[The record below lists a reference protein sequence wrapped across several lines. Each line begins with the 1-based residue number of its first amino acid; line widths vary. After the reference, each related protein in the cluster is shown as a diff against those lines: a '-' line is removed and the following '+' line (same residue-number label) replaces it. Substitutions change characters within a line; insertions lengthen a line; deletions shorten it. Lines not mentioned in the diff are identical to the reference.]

1 METYAL
7 FPPVIIPARRL
18 TRLLLFAVPPLVGL
32 LAVLLGQDLVLPQ
45 VYGRLGVDLLPTA
58 GWLTGNPA
66 LDLLFSLLTG
76 HLEARTAVFVVAS
89 VQGLGFVLLFLLAH
103 GSLVIDGAGRKVAVC
118 SAVAAVG
125 LFGGAGQT
133 LLGTTVADSVTGP
146 GLLTTLLLLL
156 AGRRLLLAPSPRMA
170 MLIALGCGL
179 PAGLMAG
186 LQPTLLL
193 VALGLAGAPLAIRTD
208 WRRRLLLTAGCTF
221 GVLLGFALAYGPW
234 AWFLVREFGSAAV
247 PGLDTFV
254 PPAGWWRRLAAPAAF
269 VDLPLPAGETPW
281 RDLRLPLLALL
292 LPVCVLPGLLFGRS
306 RNEPLATP
314 FATRLLLAAG
324 ALALFGWLLSPVS
337 ARQPFALELLA
348 PLLLVLTIGQL
359 PASLPSRGRV
369 AVSLLFLVAYTAQ
382 PGHTNQRP
390 QGTDRTTLATAPLA
404 EADKAMVLV
413 AGFSPA
419 PPPRDLFPAEVAL
432 VRIQGAGLSPEV
444 DGPFSARVRQRVR
457 THHGPFH
464 LLIPEGQL
472 VLGQE
477 ALAYY
482 GLLVAAPTC
491 RSVSDDPAA
500 ERLHLCAV
508 QPTRYLATL
517 P

>member
-7 FPPVIIPARRL
+7 FPPVIIPARRQA
-18 TRLLLFAVPPLVGL
+18 RLLLFAVPPLVGL
-32 LAVLLGQDLVLPQ
+32 LAVLLGRDPGLPQ

-58 GWLTGNPA
+58 GWLSGNPA

-76 HLEARTAVFVVAS
+76 HLEARTAVFGVAT

-103 GSLVIDGAGRKVAVC
+103 GSLVIGGACRKVAVC

-133 LLGTTVADSVTGP
+133 LLGTTVADSLTGL
-146 GLLTTLLLLL
+146 GLLATLLLLL

-170 MLIALGCGL
+170 MLTALGCGL

-186 LQPTLLL
+186 FQPTLFP
-193 VALGLAGAPLAIRTD
+193 VALGLAGALLAIRTG
-208 WRRRLLLTAGCTF
+208 WRRRLLLTAACTF

-234 AWFLVREFGSAAV
+234 LWFLVREFGSAAV

-254 PPAGWWRRLAAPAAF
+254 PPAGWWRRLLAPAVFA
-269 VDLPLPAGETPW
+269 DLAGPAGETSW

-292 LPVCVLPGLLFGRS
+292 LPVSVLLGVTPGRH
-306 RNEPLATP
+306 RNKPLATP

-324 ALALFGWLLSPVS
+324 ALALFGWLLSPAS
-337 ARQPFALELLA
+337 ARPPFGLELLT
-348 PLLLVLTIGQL
+348 PLLLVLTLGLL
-359 PASLPSRGRV
+359 PTSLPCRGWM
-369 AVSLLFLVAYTAQ
+369 AVSLLFLVASTAQ
-382 PGHTNQRP
+382 PGHIDQRP
-390 QGTDRTTLATAPLA
+390 LIG
-404 EADKAMVLV
+404 ADQAMILV
-413 AGFSPA
+413 AGFSPD
-419 PPPRDLFPAEVAL
+419 PPPRDLFPAKVAL
-432 VRIQGAGLSPEV
+432 VRIQGAGISPEV
-444 DGPFSARVRQRVR
+444 DTPFSARIRQRIR
-457 THHGPFH
+457 THHGSFH
-464 LLIPEGQL
+464 LLVPDGQL
-472 VLGQE
+472 ALGQE
-477 ALAYY
+477 ALAHY

-491 RSVSDDPAA
+491 RIVSDDPAA